1 MSENNIHIV
10 QLSDY
15 TTPEVTE
22 EKNRDWIGYG
32 EDNDYFEHLISLSN
46 SSPTNNAIINGMVD
60 IIYGGGLDAKDKA
73 RKPDEYAMMMSIFKR
88 DDVYRV
94 VADLKL
100 MGNAS
105 MQVIYSKDKSR
116 IIRVEHFPVE
126 TLRAT
131 KADEDGKVEKYV
143 YSPDWSKVK
152 KSTELDFI
160 PAFGCGSKNELI
172 EVLYIKPYKSGFF
185 YYSPVD
191 YQGCLPYCEMEGEIS
206 NYHINNIRNGFS
218 PSFLINFNNGVPDE
232 RTQSTIERQITQ
244 KYGGTSNAGR
254 AIIAF
259 NDDKEQAATID
270 AVQLSDADK
279 QYQFIAD
286 ESMRKIMLGHRIT
299 SPMLLGIK
307 DNSGLG
313 NNAEE
318 LKTASLLFEDTVI
331 NPFRILLLDSFE
343 RVMAYNGASLDMYF
357 ESLSSFVEKGSSVD
371 SMGTSIADVSYNGA
385 QISSAIDIVA
395 KVQEGILTEEQ
406 AIVFLIQFLQMSPEA
421 AQGMFTNDVDIEK
434 VAEDTSVTMSK
445 DDIDINDDDLN
456 QAGDWL
462 IEQGEDLDDEW
473 EEVDAKGVGGDDEGL
488 DQLNELLSDLEA
500 KYNKESLWSQ
510 LARAVYGKPTKTSEQ
525 DTSLFKVRYRYAK
538 PKVGDTSRE
547 FCKKMVGASK
557 VYRKEDIEAAGDQ
570 KVNAGFGK
578 GGADSYSIWLY
589 KGGARCHHYWE
600 RVVYLRK
607 SNKKL
612 TINEARRQINKLDPS
627 ERKDAKWEKNDK
639 KVATRP
645 VDMPN
650 EGFVKKQ

>member
-1 MSENNIHIV
+1 MSNNIHIV
-10 QLSDY
+10 HLSDY
-15 TTPEVTE
+15 TTPKVIED
-22 EKNRDWIGYG
+22 KNRDWVGYG

-46 SSPTNNAIINGMVD
+46 SSSTNNAIINGMVNM
-60 IIYGGGLDAKDKA
+60 IYGGGLDAKDKV
-73 RKPDEYAMMMSIFKR
+73 RKPDEYAQAISIFKKE
-88 DDVYRV
+88 DVYRIV
-94 VADLKL
+94 TDLKL
-100 MGNAS
+100 MGNAC
-105 MQVIYSKDKSR
+105 MQVVYNKDKSKVL
-116 IIRVEHFPVE
+116 RVEHFPVE

-131 KADEDGKVEKYV
+131 KADEDGNIKSYA
-143 YSPDWSKVK
+143 YSSDWSKVK
-152 KSTELDFI
+152 YNTKLDYI
-160 PAFGCGSKNELI
+160 PAFGFGDKGELI
-172 EVLYIKPYKSGFF
+172 EILYIKPYKSGSF

-191 YQGCLPYCEMEGEIS
+191 YQGSLPYCEMEGEIG

-218 PSFLINFNNGVPDE
+218 PSFLINFNNGVPDD
-232 RTQSTIERQITQ
+232 RTQATIERQIVD

-286 ESMRKIMLGHRIT
+286 EAMRKIMLGHRIT

-313 NNAEE
+313 NNADE
-318 LKTASLLFEDTVI
+318 LKTASLLFEATVI
-331 NPFRILLLDSFE
+331 NPFRILILDCFE
-343 RVMAYNGASLDMYF
+343 SILSINDISLKLYFKSLDPF
-357 ESLSSFVEKGSSVD
+357 KEEAEVERSQLSSD
-371 SMGTSIADVSYNGA
+371 AT
-385 QISSAIDIVA
+385 
-395 KVQEGILTEEQ
+395 
-406 AIVFLIQFLQMSPEA
+406 
-421 AQGMFTNDVDIEK
+421 
-434 VAEDTSVTMSK
+434 
-445 DDIDINDDDLN
+445 DINDEDLN

-462 IEQGEDLDDEW
+462 VEQGEDIDEEW
-473 EEVDAKGVGGDDEGL
+473 EEIDTKDLFGEDEEDGFIDSL
-488 DQLNELLSDLEA
+488 KDLEDR
-500 KYNKESLWSQ
+500 YNKESLWSQ

-538 PKVGDTSRE
+538 PSVKDNSRE
-547 FCKKMVGASK
+547 FCKKMVKASK

-578 GGADSYSIWLY
+578 GGSDNYSIWLY
-589 KGGARCHHYWE
+589 KGGARCHHFWQ

-607 SNKKL
+607 NNKKL
-612 TINEARRQINKLDPS
+612 TVNQAKAEINKLSPKD
-627 ERKDAKWEKNDK
+627 RKDAKWEQNDK